1 MKGAYTP
8 PFTPVARV
16 DDVLQVDDGR
26 DREQLYRIDRV
37 APVPSVEIDS
47 ITVGANSV
55 VTDVELTT
63 LEVWDGWL
71 GQFRPP
77 RFSEQLQDGIEIEVD
92 QGGRQAP
99 MFTTREQRGVLDNSS
114 LVNATS
120 DPDDT
125 VESVEDISHLAEFY
139 VYEQE
144 APYFTITNTTGSQE
158 TIDLTFAGFAFE
170 LTEVQSADG
179 QPIHVPVEALSGQ

>member
-16 DDVLQVDDGR
+16 DDVLQVDDGS
-26 DREQLYRIDRV
+26 DGEQLYRIDRV
-37 APVPSVEIDS
+37 APVPSVDIDS
-47 ITVGANSV
+47 ITVNANSV
-55 VTDVELTT
+55 QTDVELGN

-71 GQFRPP
+71 GQFRLP

-99 MFTTREQRGVLDNSS
+99 MFTTREQRGVLDNAS

-125 VESVEDISHLAEFY
+125 VENVEDISHLAELY

-144 APYFTITNTTGSQE
+144 TPYFTVTNTTGAQE

-170 LTEVQSADG
+170 LSEVQTTNS
-179 QPIHVPVEALSGQ
+179 QPIHVPVESLSGQ